1 MTEYLVIPLSP
12 DHIEGQSA
20 AEDAAA
26 EIAAETKEPVG
37 VYVLVTTVYP

>member
-12 DHIEGQSA
+12 EHIEGQSA
-20 AEDAAA
+20 AEDAAV
-26 EIAAETKEPVG
+26 EIAAEIKGPVG

>member
-1 MTEYLVIPLSP
+1 MTEYLVMSLSP
-12 DHIEGQSA
+12 EHIEGQSA

-26 EIAAETKEPVG
+26 ELAAEVNGPVG